1 MANHILSLDVPT
13 VMSPCVLT
21 VIDTSIYD
29 NLIPVNC
36 QTLNITVPGF
46 SYSVQIDIG
55 ATAGGSVFI
64 ENITACD
71 LGIQLTDCGISCADL
86 PDGIYIIKYSVSP
99 NEIVYV
105 EYNHLRITKA
115 LTRYY
120 NILCRVDVAD
130 CDPPFKIKQK
140 LEALR
145 LIRMY
150 LDAAKAKVEFC
161 HEPQKG
167 MSLYNYALKLLM
179 KMECV
184 NC

>member
-1 MANHILSLDVPT
+1 MANHVLSLEVPT
-13 VMSPCVLT
+13 VMNTCILS
-21 VIDTSIYD
+21 IFDTSVYSD
-29 NLIPVNC
+29 LIPVNC
-36 QTLNITVPGF
+36 STLQITVPGF
-46 SYSVQIDIG
+46 NYSTEITV
-55 ATAGGSVFI
+55 ASNFNEA
-64 ENITACD
+64 ITACD
-71 LGIQLTDCGISCADL
+71 LKLQTENCGISYTDI

-99 NEIVYV
+99 NNLVFV

-115 LTRYY
+115 LNRYN

-145 LIRMY
+145 IIRMY
-150 LDAAKAKVEFC
+150 LDAAKAKIEVC
-161 HEPQKG
+161 HEHQKG

>member
-1 MANHILSLDVPT
+1 MANHVLSLEVPT
-13 VMSPCVLT
+13 VMNTCILS
-21 VIDTSIYD
+21 IFDTSVYSP
-29 NLIPVNC
+29 LIPVTC
-36 QTLNITVPGF
+36 PILNITVPGF
-46 SYSVQIDIG
+46 AYSVQIP
-55 ATAGGSVFI
+55 VL
-64 ENITACD
+64 ENFNQTLTACD
-71 LGIQLTDCGISCADL
+71 LNLQTQNCGISYTDI
-86 PDGIYIIKYSVSP
+86 PDGIYIIKYSVEPSD
-99 NEIVYV
+99 IVFV

-115 LTRYY
+115 LNRYN

-130 CDPPFKIKQK
+130 CDPPFRIKQK

-145 LIRMY
+145 IIRMY
-150 LDAAKAKVEFC
+150 LDAAKSKVEFC

>member
-1 MANHILSLDVPT
+1 MANHVLSLEVPT
-13 VMSPCVLT
+13 VMNTCILS
-21 VIDTSIYD
+21 IFDTSVYTD
-29 NLIPVNC
+29 LIPITC
-36 QTLNITVPGF
+36 PTLQITVPGF
-46 SYSVQIDIG
+46 SYSTEITVNPYFNQ
-55 ATAGGSVFI
+55 A
-64 ENITACD
+64 ITACD
-71 LGIQLTDCGISCADL
+71 LKLQTQNCGTSYTDI
-86 PDGIYIIKYSVSP
+86 PDGIYIIRYSVSP
-99 NEIVYV
+99 NDIVFV

-115 LTRYY
+115 LNRYN

-130 CDPPFKIKQK
+130 CDPPFRIKQK

-145 LIRMY
+145 IIRMY